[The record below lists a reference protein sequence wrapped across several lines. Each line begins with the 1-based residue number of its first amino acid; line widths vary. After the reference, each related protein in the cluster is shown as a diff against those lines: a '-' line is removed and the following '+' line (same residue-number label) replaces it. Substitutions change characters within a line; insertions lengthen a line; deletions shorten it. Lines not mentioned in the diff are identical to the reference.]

1 MFPGQGS
8 QFVGMGK
15 FLYEN
20 NDSIKSYFKKA
31 NDILGYDIVDII
43 LNGPEEE
50 LKKTKNTQPAIFLI
64 NAVFL
69 HVAREKG
76 INPDFALGHS
86 LGEYSALY
94 CAGAITFE
102 DGINLVSER
111 GKLMEK
117 AAENGIGAMAAIISL
132 DREKLELICKEL
144 STTHEIVEVA
154 NINSPEQ
161 IVISGHKTKVE
172 EAVNKA
178 KEAKAKRAILLDV
191 SGTFHSSLMEPAKN
205 KFKKIVNSIKF
216 NDLYIPVITNVEARL
231 IVSGSEAKELLI
243 EQLTKSVE
251 WVDSIKKMVNNS
263 VNIFYEIGPG
273 KVLSGLVKRINSEVK
288 VFNFY
293 DIINDKSVVL

>member
-20 NDSIKSYFKKA
+20 NDSIKSYFKNA

-191 SGTFHSSLMEPAKN
+191 SGPFHSSLMEPAKN

-288 VFNFY
+288 VFNFD